1 MALEVGTLN
10 ARIKVDTTGVSST
23 LGNVKRDLNDVKKSA
38 ERVEKNTI
46 DVSPKGADKL
56 GTAGKSAKTLGDNLR
71 EAGSQGRAMQVN
83 TQVASEL
90 EKAAGSGGKL
100 KGVFESLSGV
110 AGMVGLG
117 AAVGGVSAAFN
128 DMIKTGMAYRSELN
142 TMNAVSGATE
152 AQMRQVADAA
162 KQLGNDTDLANT
174 SAGDAAAA
182 MTELAKGGFSVEQS
196 IGAAKG
202 TLQLAAAAQVDAAS
216 AATIQSQALQAF
228 SLSADDAA
236 RVSDILAG
244 AANASSAEMT
254 GIAQGLQQTGTV
266 ANQFGISIDDT
277 ATTLAMFANAGIQGS
292 DAGTLM
298 KTALLSLT
306 DQGKPAQAAIEEL
319 GLQVYDANGK
329 FIGMKALME
338 QLQQASGKMSDEQ
351 YQAATATLFGSDAMR
366 LAGIAAEQGGEGF
379 DKLKGAVTRQGQ
391 AAEVAAAQTEGL
403 PGAIG
408 RAQNAWETAQTQ
420 MYEATEGGMVAA
432 LDLVTGGL
440 EGAANLITGPG
451 FTIGGQIMENLGGQA
466 KLFAD
471 GAKAAG
477 DAVTSILV
485 PGVDDMAGALEKA
498 QGAVAGL
505 DGGLADWAVPVAS
518 AALVTLGANALG
530 ITGKLDNGTG
540 AVRRLGQEM
549 AVQKELAKGMGK
561 EISTAGALVDV
572 MRSRSERLDRTL
584 TNAGGAYRSSSANL
598 RVLAGSHRE
607 AAAAAKLAATE
618 TTSAFTSIDRI
629 GAQMGHSFA
638 ATTINMGA
646 QAKGLASGG
655 LQVMKGAFGG
665 VKTAAGG
672 LIDALGGPWSL
683 AIMAAS
689 WAIGELVKRHQEAK
703 QAEEEHKQMQ
713 DDLRGS
719 LEQTTGAITDQTTEL
734 INKKLQESGA
744 ADTARELGLS
754 QSTLRDAANG
764 SADAMKRVND
774 ATTNSIQA
782 TMESSKVW
790 GRFKDDFATVGLSAD
805 DVAAALNGNADALA
819 KIEEHGSLELPFKRL
834 QRGLEE
840 STGPAQTLNET
851 INGLNGDLDKVKAD
865 VAQDAMLNLGEQ
877 SKKTSEALKAVGDSI
892 VAIPDDKT
900 ITVSSMAPEVRDQM
914 RELGL
919 EIEDL
924 PDGKVNVKFPD
935 GYSVMGLLTDM
946 GAKITSLPDGS
957 ITLKDNTPEVQQRLV
972 ELGIATKDPKTG
984 EVKIKDNI
992 SEVINKQVELGAAVK
1007 TENGEVY
1014 IKDNTGQ
1021 VLAELNG
1028 LGIAATTLPNGS
1040 VQILDN
1046 TPDVRNALSQL
1057 GIQTVT
1063 MPDGHIAITDTSQ
1076 ENMAALANL
1085 GIQTQ
1090 SLPSGYIQITDT
1102 SDENMRKLGELGVKT
1117 TTLPDGRVVITDN
1130 ADATKNHITSTLSAE
1145 NTNTFSEHVIS
1156 ITRKIRD
1163 IFERADGGIDAPV
1176 QAFANGGQRVNQA
1189 VARRAKS
1196 SHEPSHQAHIAPAG
1210 SYRVFA
1216 EEETGGEAYI
1226 PMAPS
1231 KRARSEKI
1239 LGAVANQFGYEL
1251 IDGQTGEVQQFA
1263 DGALV
1268 PASAVVDR
1276 LKFMT
1281 GTPYVFGGWSK
1292 SGVDCSGA
1300 ISLGVNVSEGLDPW
1314 DSRTATAGEGAW
1326 LQQKGYRQGKGSAG
1340 DIRVAFYNGGPGGG
1354 HTAMQLDDG
1363 TFIESGGNTGGG
1375 FTIGAPAGPLEN
1387 RGFTDWYYKPGAA
1400 PLGNTGLGTL
1410 DELSG
1415 AVGVHG
1421 VGHAIARVAT
1431 SDSDT
1436 DTSTT
1441 STSTQRE
1448 LNGGNGTLLK
1458 DGSFLEAM
1466 AALYSLHTGKPMD
1479 DDIVSWGQV
1488 VGLYSKA
1495 SEDDIDKVSK
1505 ELDKNSDTL
1514 EKTKEKLAAAKAD
1527 LPTVEEDLRI
1537 KKMKRDETYN
1547 KTDKKGNKTA
1557 TDSQKAAADQSVVK
1571 AEEKVQETKDKI
1583 AKLEAEQKE
1592 LEAAQAELKAKQQRA
1607 GMSGKLSD
1615 TDSAFGML
1623 GLYDDLTKTTK
1634 GVGGTSGNKYA
1645 DAIIKEGQRRGIT
1658 DRGIIIALAT
1668 ALVESGLKMYA
1679 NPADPQSLD
1688 YPHDAVGYDHDSVGL
1703 FQQRNNGAWGTLA
1716 DRMDPAKSAGMF
1728 YDRLDDQ
1735 DYNTGDMGAH
1745 AQRVQGSAFPDRYA
1759 TKMSEAQGLLDA
1771 FNNTK
1776 KAKVTAM
1783 ANGGILGGLRQAQI
1797 NDGSSAVLWAEAG
1810 PEAYIPLSSDKRAK
1824 SLDIWA
1830 ETGKRLGVD
1839 VMSMF
1844 NLIGSTLPN
1853 LMEGNLSFSTGASVS
1868 AEKLGVNMDAASY
1881 RGQKAVE
1888 NAVGAVFNG
1897 PVQINDPKKYLQG
1910 QLDSASKQ
1918 LGKAM
1923 RSVML

>member
-1 MALEVGTLN
+1 MGLELGTLSVELKADDSDLN
-10 ARIKVDTTGVSST
+10 RKLSRAKSNVNEFADSAEKAGNTK
-23 LGNVKRDLNDVKKSA
+23 LNVKPTGEADLKNATKS
-38 ERVEKNTI
+38 TQQ
-46 DVSPKGADKL
+46 L
-56 GTAGKSAKTLGDNLR
+56 G
-71 EAGSQGRAMQVN
+71 
-83 TQVASEL
+83 SEL
-90 EKAAGSGGKL
+90 EKTAGKARKTTMPTQPREETERWRESIRKTGEDLGSSLGKWANKGVKWAGITAGTAAIGGMGTALTKGFNRLNSLDQATAKLEALGNTSEDVQSIMDNALASVKGTAFGIGEAAGTAATMVASGVEPGQQLESVL
-100 KGVFESLSGV
+100 KGVADSAAV
-110 AGMVGLG
+110 AGVGMDEMGLVWGKVAAKGKLDGETLAQMLERQIPIYDILAEKTGNTSAEIADMVTEGKIDFQTFADAMNDYVGGGALRMGDTFSGAIDNMWAAAGRLG
-117 AAVGGVSAAFN
+117 AAFLEPAFDAAPGVVGNITDSIDDLTERVKPAVAEWGQKLGPVLSDFGKNIGPNVAASVGMINDALKIAAPLIGDVAKVAGDIPFPLIVGGVAAVVSQHKGWN
-128 DMIKTGMAYRSELN
+128 DALGK
-142 TMNAVSGATE
+142 GAGAIGDFAGT
-152 AQMRQVADAA
+152 
-162 KQLGNDTDLANT
+162 LGAFVKGDLPRGETAMKGLKG
-174 SAGDAAAA
+174 AG
-182 MTELAKGGFSVEQS
+182 EGLLGIFGGPWGLA
-196 IGAAKG
+196 IGAA
-202 TLQLAAAAQVDAAS
+202 
-216 AATIQSQALQAF
+216 
-228 SLSADDAA
+228 
-236 RVSDILAG
+236 AG
-244 AANASSAEMT
+244 VV
-254 GIAQGLQQTGTV
+254 G
-266 ANQFGISIDDT
+266 
-277 ATTLAMFANAGIQGS
+277 
-292 DAGTLM
+292 
-298 KTALLSLT
+298 
-306 DQGKPAQAAIEEL
+306 
-319 GLQVYDANGK
+319 Y
-329 FIGMKALME
+329 
-338 QLQQASGKMSDEQ
+338 
-351 YQAATATLFGSDAMR
+351 
-366 LAGIAAEQGGEGF
+366 
-379 DKLKGAVTRQGQ
+379 
-391 AAEVAAAQTEGL
+391 
-403 PGAIG
+403 
-408 RAQNAWETAQTQ
+408 
-420 MYEATEGGMVAA
+420 
-432 LDLVTGGL
+432 
-440 EGAANLITGPG
+440 
-451 FTIGGQIMENLGGQA
+451 
-466 KLFAD
+466 
-471 GAKAAG
+471 
-477 DAVTSILV
+477 
-485 PGVDDMAGALEKA
+485 
-498 QGAVAGL
+498 
-505 DGGLADWAVPVAS
+505 LADQHF
-518 AALVTLGANALG
+518 
-530 ITGKLDNGTG
+530 K
-540 AVRRLGQEM
+540 
-549 AVQKELAKGMGK
+549 AKK
-561 EISTAGALVDV
+561 
-572 MRSRSERLDRTL
+572 
-584 TNAGGAYRSSSANL
+584 
-598 RVLAGSHRE
+598 
-607 AAAAAKLAATE
+607 
-618 TTSAFTSIDRI
+618 
-629 GAQMGHSFA
+629 
-638 ATTINMGA
+638 
-646 QAKGLASGG
+646 
-655 LQVMKGAFGG
+655 
-665 VKTAAGG
+665 
-672 LIDALGGPWSL
+672 
-683 AIMAAS
+683 
-689 WAIGELVKRHQEAK
+689 
-703 QAEEEHKQMQ
+703 AEEEHAAYQKTLK
-713 DDLRGS
+713 DS
-719 LEQTTGAITDQTTEL
+719 LDETTGAITDQTKALVDDEL
-734 INKKLQESGA
+734 QKSGA
-744 ADTARELGLS
+744 RKAATELGLA
-754 QSTLRDAANG
+754 QSTVRDAIMGNV
-764 SADAMKRVND
+764 DAMKEVNRVTQDNIKQ
-774 ATTNSIQA
+774 SL
-782 TMESSKVW
+782 EGSKHW
-790 GRFKDDFATVGLSAD
+790 EAYGGAFEKFGFTID
-805 DVAAALNGNADALA
+805 DVAQALAGNQEQLDRINSDMNTKQMFDPMKKALEDTASSALTLGRQVNDLNGQMKSVTTEEAQEQLTQFQESVENTRSVFDLLGDAVFEMPNEKTIKISADQNITDETL
-819 KIEEHGSLELPFKRL
+819 KQINQIGEGIEAVRNVDGTVSVSLPEGQSVF
-834 QRGLEE
+834 
-840 STGPAQTLNET
+840 QTLES
-851 INGLNGDLDKVKAD
+851 IGAQLAEIQFNGKPY
-865 VAQDAMLNLGEQ
+865 
-877 SKKTSEALKAVGDSI
+877 I
-892 VAIPDDKT
+892 
-900 ITVSSMAPEVRDQM
+900 
-914 RELGL
+914 
-919 EIEDL
+919 EI
-924 PDGKVNVKFPD
+924 GNN
-935 GYSVMGLLTDM
+935 S
-946 GAKITSLPDGS
+946 
-957 ITLKDNTPEVQQRLV
+957 PEVQRL
-972 ELGIATKDPKTG
+972 
-984 EVKIKDNI
+984 
-992 SEVINKQVELGAAVK
+992 
-1007 TENGEVY
+1007 
-1014 IKDNTGQ
+1014 
-1021 VLAELNG
+1021 
-1028 LGIAATTLPNGS
+1028 
-1040 VQILDN
+1040 
-1046 TPDVRNALSQL
+1046 LS
-1057 GIQTVT
+1057 
-1063 MPDGHIAITDTSQ
+1063 A
-1076 ENMAALANL
+1076 
-1085 GIQTQ
+1085 
-1090 SLPSGYIQITDT
+1090 
-1102 SDENMRKLGELGVKT
+1102 LGVEVE
-1117 TTLPDGRVVITDN
+1117 TLPDGEVVISSNTTEQIDRLVQLGILVRDEKTGTVTIN
-1130 ADATKNHITSTLSAE
+1130 SNLDTVLQKAGQLDARDGKRTSETHTVTLEERRITYWESQGYSSQEAARIQGPVPITS
-1145 NTNTFSEHVIS
+1145 
-1156 ITRKIRD
+1156 
-1163 IFERADGGIDAPV
+1163 ADGNILAPV

-1226 PMAPS
+1226 PMAQS

-1281 GTPYVFGGWSK
+1281 GTPYDFGGWSK
-1292 SGVDCSGA
+1292 RGVDCSGA

-1363 TFIESGGNTGGG
+1363 TYIESGGNTGGG

-1466 AALYSLHTGKPMD
+1466 AALYSLKTGKPMD

-1776 KAKVTAM
+1776 NAKVTAM

-1868 AEKLGVNMDAASY
+1868 AEKLGVNMGAASY